1 MIHYCEHILRDSFY
15 YLNLYA
21 LTSYECVAYGYLT
34 MFSPLLKSCFPYAP
48 YPVHYNNDDTNTV
61 ESNEIAST
69 SNVIEASLSRSSS
82 SDSGTGAGVGT
93 NGGKRY
99 SPPCE
104 PPPPTPTLPPSSP
117 SLSATSFKRNARGK
131 VSEIEYAVPFI
142 HRYEN
147 YMNSN
152 SNGSNIRHFH
162 EGFQVVYENVNA
174 SNDNCSVRLTQM
186 GNITDYRGEEIVQV
200 NWIFLLH

>member
-1 MIHYCEHILRDSFY
+1 
-15 YLNLYA
+15 
-21 LTSYECVAYGYLT
+21 

-48 YPVHYNNDDTNTV
+48 YPVHYNNDDSNTID
-61 ESNEIAST
+61 SNAIASV
-69 SNVIEASLSRSSS
+69 SNSNIEASLSRSSS
-82 SDSGTGAGVGT
+82 SDSATGAGVGT

-117 SLSATSFKRNARGK
+117 TSSATSFKRNARGK

-152 SNGSNIRHFH
+152 GSNIRRLD
-162 EGFQVVYENVNA
+162 EGFQIVYQNVNA
-174 SNDNCSVRLTQM
+174 SNDNCNIVLTQM

-200 NWIFLLH
+200 IWIFCYIICYL